1 MYRSKTTLLLIA
13 NAAMS
18 LVPPPLLAG
27 KHIHSPEEWDS
38 LLVEAL
44 VQCKQW
50 TAAVTK
56 LQQMLEKE

>member
-1 MYRSKTTLLLIA
+1 
-13 NAAMS
+13 MS
-18 LVPPPLLAG
+18 PCIDYSLFLPPPLLAG
-27 KHIHSPEEWDS
+27 KRIHSPEEWDS